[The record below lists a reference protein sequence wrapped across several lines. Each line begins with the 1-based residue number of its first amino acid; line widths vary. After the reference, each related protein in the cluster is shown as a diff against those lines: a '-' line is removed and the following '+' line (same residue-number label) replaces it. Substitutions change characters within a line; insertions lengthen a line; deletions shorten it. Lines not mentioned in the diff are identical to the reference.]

1 MPSTKNFRNGTFEV
15 LNLKM
20 FKIYLKCVVIVY
32 TVSVS
37 VFRFIA
43 LTEELLFKRCNV
55 ECLEHI
61 VVSDVTLLFK
71 LPFYSILDS
80 FVLFLFHSFSASA

>member
-1 MPSTKNFRNGTFEV
+1 
-15 LNLKM
+15 M

-32 TVSVS
+32 TVFVS

-71 LPFYSILDS
+71 LPF
-80 FVLFLFHSFSASA
+80 

>member
-1 MPSTKNFRNGTFEV
+1 MLVMQRTLETECFEV
-15 LNLKM
+15 LNLS
-20 FKIYLKCVVIVY
+20 FEIYLKCVVIVY
-32 TVSVS
+32 TVFVS